1 MNIKIP
7 GGSFYRNVSSWS
19 EGKLAKDREI
29 IPSNEETGE
38 FNVGYREGGGVV
50 IATLAMASMAQIS
63 GEYDNNHY
71 LRTAEDAFEFL
82 EKNNTKIA
90 RDGKENIVDD
100 YCALLAAVELYKA
113 TNKEVYKKVA
123 NKRAQN
129 LMSRLITTKKHKN
142 YWRADDNDRP
152 FFHAADAGYPVV
164 SLLNYAAIVDNET
177 KKEVLQI
184 VRKSMEFEIEITNNV
199 TNPFGYA
206 RQYVQDITGKRQD
219 GFFFPHK
226 TETNGWWQG
235 ENARIA
241 SLASAARLAA
251 QHFPNDT
258 RFANKLKK
266 YALNQLNWVLG
277 LNPYDSSMLEG
288 SGRNNPQYLFYGSY
302 EYKAAP
308 GGIVNGIT
316 AGLNNY
322 NDIDFEK
329 GYVVTG
335 KDDDWRWLEQWLPH
349 TSWYLYAV
357 SLKH

>member
-1 MNIKIP
+1 M
-7 GGSFYRNVSSWS
+7 
-19 EGKLAKDREI
+19 
-29 IPSNEETGE
+29 T
-38 FNVGYREGGGVV
+38 
-50 IATLAMASMAQIS
+50 
-63 GEYDNNHY
+63 
-71 LRTAEDAFEFL
+71 
-82 EKNNTKIA
+82 
-90 RDGKENIVDD
+90 
-100 YCALLAAVELYKA
+100 
-113 TNKEVYKKVA
+113 
-123 NKRAQN
+123 
-129 LMSRLITTKKHKN
+129 
-142 YWRADDNDRP
+142 
-152 FFHAADAGYPVV
+152 
-164 SLLNYAAIVDNET
+164 IVDNET
-177 KKEVLQI
+177 KKEVLKI

-258 RFANKLKK
+258 HFANKLKK